1 MEAGCLSHALRWMLQ
16 ILHSPRY
23 LIVSSIAIILIVIM
37 ITITIMIII
46 VIIILIVVTEIFII
60 LFLGNYGASN
70 SRSCRRFG
78 INSGVLDTCMC

>member
-16 ILHSPRY
+16 ILHGPRY
-23 LIVSSIAIILIVIM
+23 LIVII
-37 ITITIMIII
+37 ITITVMIII

-60 LFLGNYGASN
+60 LFLGNYGASS

-78 INSGVLDTCMC
+78 INSGMLDTCMR